1 MRKISL
7 LLLISTVLILKRLL
21 MNEILTSHITQ
32 WRESLVQLCV
42 IISSLN
48 YHIYSSTQDEV
59 LICLNSEQYFLMV
72 TSTLLRLLRIKMHR
86 LLLQLLIL
94 IIKTVDDIRKVV
106 TITHTINDLKKVIT
120 TRVEMMIHMINHI
133 LHLMMFHL
141 RKCLMINS
149 LAH

>member
-1 MRKISL
+1 
-7 LLLISTVLILKRLL
+7 

-32 WRESLVQLCV
+32 WRGSLVQLCV

-48 YHIYSSTQDEV
+48 YHIYSSTQDEA

-106 TITHTINDLKKVIT
+106 TITHTIKDDQDHTINDLKKVIT